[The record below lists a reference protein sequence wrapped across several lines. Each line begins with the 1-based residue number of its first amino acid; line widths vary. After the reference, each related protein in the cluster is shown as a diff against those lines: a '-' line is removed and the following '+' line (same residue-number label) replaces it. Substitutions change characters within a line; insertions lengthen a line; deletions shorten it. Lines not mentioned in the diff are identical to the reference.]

1 VVDCGAA
8 VRAGGEVMSAWT
20 ENDSQT
26 YRDIADVAVPRRQEM
41 MSTVVAAVPFDAAEP
56 FKILELGSGD
66 GRLAEAL
73 LTVFPQSTLT
83 ALDGSESM
91 RAATSKRLALFG
103 TRARVAG
110 FDLTALDWWDRM
122 FGVDVLVSSLCL
134 HHLNDAKKQYLYKA
148 VAERLSSQGALLV
161 ADVIE
166 PMSSAA
172 REIAADAWDRSA
184 RAQADA
190 TGRPDLYRKFVE
202 AGWNHFRTP
211 DAVDHPSALLH
222 HLVWLKQAGFVAVEC
237 VWLFAGHAVFGGFH
251 PLQKPR

>member
-1 VVDCGAA
+1 LNH
-8 VRAGGEVMSAWT
+8 WT
-20 ENDSQT
+20 EEDSAT
-26 YRDIADVAVPRRQEM
+26 YAAIAEIAVPRQREM
-41 MSTVVAAVPFDAAEP
+41 MATLVAAIPFGGDDAL
-56 FKILELGSGD
+56 KIVELGSGE
-66 GRLAEAL
+66 GKLAEAL
-73 LTVFPQSTLT
+73 LDRFPAATML
-83 ALDGSESM
+83 ALDGSASM
-91 RAATSKRLALFG
+91 RLETETRTARFG
-103 TRARVAG
+103 ARIVVRE
-110 FDLTALDWWDRM
+110 FTLDALDWWDLMR
-122 FGVDVLVSSLCL
+122 GADLVVSSLCL